1 MQAILQTRIQRN
13 GHDSP
18 KDGVRKSQKSS
29 HDLII
34 GHFVETQAKG
44 RPVKEPVQS
53 PHDLGAKTYRV
64 WIVMYSVKLKT
75 EITAVKIATR

>member
-34 GHFVETQAKG
+34 GNFVETQAKG
-44 RPVKEPVQS
+44 RPVQS